1 MAQKERKKVRE
12 VKLYL
17 NTLKFVPYKEHES
30 THTTTSIL
38 KDVFKYLR
46 SERSNGN
53 GLLIDRHAKQDKVE
67 PRELYM
73 VSHRILPKERRIR
86 CSMALLRKGKQPK
99 LKPKSKFKLIPLS
112 SIGGDIVE
120 ETHFFIDF
128 SGSTCIICSE
138 YNHNGPRL
146 KDFEYY
152 LRSIAGPSDLKIA
165 RSTELMVL
173 YNSTLE
179 QTLAK
184 MQNVLSMDI
193 KLKPTNLDK
202 MDADVRKTYYSSMV
216 NIGKEF
222 KPKFLRLKTYFQT
235 PGSLAPVNINYEAN
249 DWFRG
254 MLKVFRSKE
263 RNIKLFEDFEV
274 KYEDIHGDES
284 IFNLSKTRE
293 QIVVE
298 VGIQQDFKN
307 KDFYTLVEPALS
319 QFLVSYYAD
328 AR

>member
-1 MAQKERKKVRE
+1 MTTPRKKKVRE

-17 NTLKFVPYKEHES
+17 NTLKFVPYKEIES
-30 THTTTSIL
+30 THTTTTIL
-38 KDVFKYLR
+38 KEVFTYLR
-46 SERSNGN
+46 TERNEGN

-73 VSHRILPKERRIR
+73 VSHRIMHKERRIR

-165 RSTELMVL
+165 RATELTVL
-173 YNSTLE
+173 YNNTVE
-179 QTLAK
+179 KTLAQ

-193 KLKPTNLDK
+193 KIKPSNLAK
-202 MDADVRKTYYSSMV
+202 MDVDVKKNYYSAMED
-216 NIGKEF
+216 IGKQF
-222 KPKFLRLKTYFQT
+222 KPKFLRLKNYFQI
-235 PGSLAPVNINYEAN
+235 PGSIAPVDINYEAN
-249 DWFRG
+249 DWFKG
-254 MLKVFRSKE
+254 NLKVFKSKK

-298 VGIQQDFKN
+298 VGVQQDFKN
-307 KDFYTLVEPALS
+307 KDFYNLVEPALS
-319 QFLVSYYAD
+319 QFLVDYYA
-328 AR
+328 